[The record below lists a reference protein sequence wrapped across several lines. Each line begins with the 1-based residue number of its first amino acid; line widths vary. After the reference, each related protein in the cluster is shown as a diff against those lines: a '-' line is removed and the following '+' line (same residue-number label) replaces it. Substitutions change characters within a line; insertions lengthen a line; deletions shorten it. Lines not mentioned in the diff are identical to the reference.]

1 MQQPSTT
8 EAQAPEVRLVGRLVT
23 ELESVGVWLQPHF
36 RRREAHGTAVEYV
49 KALLGR
55 AQRKNVWG
63 LSEDAGHR
71 APYAFQHLLLRAK
84 WDADA
89 VRDDVLEYARRALG
103 EGGILAVDETG
114 FLKKGEKSVGVARQ
128 YTGTAGKVENAQV
141 GVFLSYVTPLG
152 HALVDRELYLPEPW
166 TEDSV
171 RRHAGGIP
179 DEVGFESKPALA
191 QGMLQRA
198 LGAGLK
204 PSWVVGDEVYGRDS
218 TLRRFLEDLHQPYV
232 LAVAS
237 NTHAWRGFYQVKP
250 GDMVKEVPP
259 EAWARLSAGAGTKGP
274 RFYDWARMRL
284 NRHLG
289 LSRWLL
295 FRRGLA
301 DGKVAFY
308 VAHARRNAS
317 LESMVRAA
325 GSRWAVEEDFESAKN
340 EVGLADYEVRTWT
353 AWHRH
358 MTLCLVAHVFLAA
371 ARAVANHQLQE
382 GLPPKALGLPRR
394 RNPMRA
400 FLARRGLH

>member
-1 MQQPSTT
+1 M
-8 EAQAPEVRLVGRLVT
+8 
-23 ELESVGVWLQPHF
+23 
-36 RRREAHGTAVEYV
+36 
-49 KALLGR
+49 
-55 AQRKNVWG
+55 
-63 LSEDAGHR
+63 
-71 APYAFQHLLLRAK
+71 RAK

-89 VRDDVLEYARRALG
+89 VRDDVLEYARSALG

-166 TEDSV
+166 TEDAA

-204 PSWVVGDEVYGRDS
+204 PAWVVGDEVYGRDN

-237 NTHAWRGFYQVKP
+237 NTHVWRGFYQVKP
-250 GDMVKEVPP
+250 GDMVQEVPP
-259 EAWARLSAGAGTKGP
+259 EVWVRLSAGAGSKGP
-274 RFYDWARMRL
+274 RLYDWARMRR
-284 NRHLG
+284 NQHLG

-295 FRRGLA
+295 FRRSLA

-317 LESMVRAA
+317 LESMVQAA

-340 EVGLADYEVRTWT
+340 EVGLADYEVRAWT

-358 MTLCLVAHVFLAA
+358 LTLCLVAHVFLAA
-371 ARAVANHQLQE
+371 ARAVANLQLQE
-382 GLPPKALGLPRR
+382 GLPPKRSACRGAETPCARFSPGAAFTDRLRPLVRPGSASTSGSASAACGGSTCACPGVESLETPPPSRGHAVSLPGPKGAIQTAAVGLTAAPKV
-394 RNPMRA
+394 NSTC
-400 FLARRGLH
+400 